1 MDWSNF
7 GKSILENIIASIPQ
21 IVLTLNVLLINIA
34 KMKNQIITFK
44 EQVVSSE
51 DKITKE
57 ITIKVDNVL
66 DYATEKIDKTIVRVD
81 YSLEKIET
89 KVDGFDER
97 IASVEQMQNQNQK
110 AFMVM
115 LDLVS
120 ILVSKNPDL
129 IRNGIAKIVVDK
141 VNMEKQ
147 DLQKYP
153 ELISTDL
160 DAFKVA
166 LLEQEK
172 VIGKENLLAIIGQTL
187 KVENYEEAERE
198 KAKEL

>member
-7 GKSILENIIASIPQ
+7 GKSILENIIANIPQ

-97 IASVEQMQNQNQK
+97 IASVEQIQNQNQK

-129 IRNGIAKIVVDK
+129 IKNGIAKIVVDK

-160 DAFKVA
+160 DAFKLA

-172 VIGKENLLAIIGQTL
+172 VIGKENLLAIIEQTL

>member
-1 MDWSNF
+1 MDWNNF
-7 GKSILENIIASIPQ
+7 GKSILENIIANIPQ

-129 IRNGIAKIVVDK
+129 IKNGIAKIVVDK

-160 DAFKVA
+160 DAFKLA

-172 VIGKENLLAIIGQTL
+172 VIGKENLLAIIEQTL
-187 KVENYEEAERE
+187 KVENYEKAERE

>member
-7 GKSILENIIASIPQ
+7 GKSILENIIASIPL

-66 DYATEKIDKTIVRVD
+66 DYTTEKIDKTIVRVD

-172 VIGKENLLAIIGQTL
+172 VIGKENLLAIIEQTL

>member
-7 GKSILENIIASIPQ
+7 GKSILENIIANIPQ

-172 VIGKENLLAIIGQTL
+172 VIGKENLLAIIEQTL

>member
-172 VIGKENLLAIIGQTL
+172 VIGKENLLAIIEQTL
-187 KVENYEEAERE
+187 KVKNYEEAERE

>member
-81 YSLEKIET
+81 YSLEKIGT

>member
-120 ILVSKNPDL
+120 ILVGKNPDL

>member
-7 GKSILENIIASIPQ
+7 GKSILENIIANIPQ
-21 IVLTLNVLLINIA
+21 LVLTLNVLLINIA

-129 IRNGIAKIVVDK
+129 IKNGIAKIVVDK

-160 DAFKVA
+160 DAFKLA

-172 VIGKENLLAIIGQTL
+172 VIGKENLLAIIEQTL
-187 KVENYEEAERE
+187 KVENYEKAERE

>member
-7 GKSILENIIASIPQ
+7 GKSILENIIANIPQ

-129 IRNGIAKIVVDK
+129 IKNGIAKIVVDK

-160 DAFKVA
+160 DAFKLA

-172 VIGKENLLAIIGQTL
+172 VIGKENLLAIIEQTL
-187 KVENYEEAERE
+187 KVENYEKAERE

>member
-7 GKSILENIIASIPQ
+7 GKSILENIIANIPQ
-21 IVLTLNVLLINIA
+21 IVLTLNVLLISIA

-153 ELISTDL
+153 ELISADL

-187 KVENYEEAERE
+187 KVENYEEAEIE

>member
-7 GKSILENIIASIPQ
+7 GKSILENIIANIPQ

-66 DYATEKIDKTIVRVD
+66 DYVTEKIDKTIVRVD

-172 VIGKENLLAIIGQTL
+172 VIGKENLLAIIEQTL
-187 KVENYEEAERE
+187 KVKNYEEAERE

>member
-1 MDWSNF
+1 MDWNNF
-7 GKSILENIIASIPQ
+7 GKSILENIIANIPQ

-34 KMKNQIITFK
+34 KIKNQVKVFK
-44 EQVVSSE
+44 GQVETTEENLTKQINVE
-51 DKITKE
+51 VRTLLAHTDKR
-57 ITIKVDNVL
+57 
-66 DYATEKIDKTIVRVD
+66 IDT
-81 YSLEKIET
+81 SLEKFNVSLSVFNEKT
-89 KVDGFDER
+89 EDLDNR
-97 IASVEQMQNQNQK
+97 IHNVATSQEQVLK
-110 AFMVM
+110 TFMVM
-115 LDLVS
+115 LDLIG

-129 IRNGIAKIVVDK
+129 IKNGISKIVVDK

-160 DAFKVA
+160 DAFKLA

-172 VIGKENLLAIIGQTL
+172 VIGKENLLAIIEQTL
-187 KVENYEEAERE
+187 KVENYEKAERE

>member
-7 GKSILENIIASIPQ
+7 GKSILENIIANIPQ

-66 DYATEKIDKTIVRVD
+66 EYTTDKIDKTVVRVD
-81 YSLEKIET
+81 YVLEKIET
-89 KVDGFDER
+89 KVDGFDNR

-129 IRNGIAKIVVDK
+129 IKNGIAKIVVDK

-160 DAFKVA
+160 EALKKA
-166 LLEQEK
+166 LLEHEK
-172 VIGKENLLAIIGQTL
+172 VIGKDNLLAIIEQTL

>member
-7 GKSILENIIASIPQ
+7 GKSILENIIASIPL

-172 VIGKENLLAIIGQTL
+172 VIGKENLLAIIEQTL

>member
-7 GKSILENIIASIPQ
+7 GKSILENIIANIPQ

-129 IRNGIAKIVVDK
+129 IKNGIAKIVVDK

-172 VIGKENLLAIIGQTL
+172 VIGKENLLAIIEQTL